1 MSKEKRDENR
11 REMHIERNRERRE
24 AAAHASRR
32 RGAPRKPRT
41 TRART
46 RTDQAPNQNREPTP
60 AAEPRD
66 DYSARL
72 SSLKSELNSLS
83 FRTRNIPNSVNTL
96 ENNIN
101 DLATR
106 IQNIR
111 ENNYH
116 SQKRLDKMID
126 TLSQSWN
133 NNAPNIQ
140 SISLEQSNQLLQR
153 QNNLEASLNRVGS
166 SLEVDRYGAQ
176 LSDLSRDLITIET
189 MVRSQLDEYQSQYQ
203 EINNDLRTAEETV
216 ANLSNSS
223 IKWKNN
229 EHPVLSVNVTD
240 LSNDKKGVLT
250 LTNQRI
256 IFEEVREE
264 VLRKTLF
271 IATEKRTIHEVVLD
285 QPIGSIEVIEKGR
298 VGFFKGA
305 GLFIKFK
312 PQTGLEELRIDTSG
326 NEDDNIIYFYNY
338 IISGEADK
346 ELEPFEEAIEDHT
359 PIICPTCSAP
369 YREEILRGQT
379 SVKCIYC
386 GTVIKV

>member
-1 MSKEKRDENR
+1 MKKT
-11 REMHIERNRERRE
+11 
-24 AAAHASRR
+24 
-32 RGAPRKPRT
+32 RKK
-41 TRART
+41 
-46 RTDQAPNQNREPTP
+46 QAPNKTREPTP
-60 AAEPRD
+60 VAETKD
-66 DYSARL
+66 DYTVKL

-83 FRTRNIPNSVNTL
+83 YRTRNLPNSVNTL

-101 DLATR
+101 ELSTR

-111 ENNYH
+111 DNNYH
-116 SQKRLDKMID
+116 SRKSLDTMIE
-126 TLSQSWN
+126 TLNQSWSS
-133 NNAPNIQ
+133 NASDIQ
-140 SISLEQSNQLLQR
+140 SFSLEQSNQLLQR
-153 QNNLEASLNRVGS
+153 QNNLEASLNRVS
-166 SLEVDRYGAQ
+166 SLLEVDQDSTQ
-176 LSDLSRDLITIET
+176 LLEIGRDLITIEN
-189 MVRSQLDEYQSQYQ
+189 MVHDKLNEFQSQYQ
-203 EINNDLRTAEETV
+203 KINNELRTAEATV

-229 EHPVLSVNVTD
+229 EHPVLSVIVDD
-240 LSNDKKGVLT
+240 LSHDSKGVLT

-256 IFEEVREE
+256 IFEEIREE

-271 IATEKRTIHEVVLD
+271 IVTEKRTIHEVVLD
-285 QPIGSIEVIEKGR
+285 QPIGSIEEIERGQ

-326 NEDDNIIYFYNY
+326 DEDDKIIYFYNY

-346 ELEPFEEAIEDHT
+346 ELEPFEEAIEDNT